1 MVRSPNGPSGQ
12 GNEAPGSPAVTR
24 AVPATP
30 ALNVPA
36 TAIRPVASHGAGTT
50 SGTAAVPS
58 NVTGATSGA
67 AIRFASSE
75 YVANWGCS
83 STITGPHS
91 NCADKGTAH
100 AAAAQ
105 RGIT

>member
-12 GNEAPGSPAVTR
+12 GSAAPGNPAVIR

-30 ALNVPA
+30 ALKVPA
-36 TAIRPVASHGAGTT
+36 TAIRTVASHGAATT

-75 YVANWGCS
+75 YVENWGCR
-83 STITGPHS
+83 STTTGPHS
-91 NCADKGTAH
+91 N
-100 AAAAQ
+100 
-105 RGIT
+105 